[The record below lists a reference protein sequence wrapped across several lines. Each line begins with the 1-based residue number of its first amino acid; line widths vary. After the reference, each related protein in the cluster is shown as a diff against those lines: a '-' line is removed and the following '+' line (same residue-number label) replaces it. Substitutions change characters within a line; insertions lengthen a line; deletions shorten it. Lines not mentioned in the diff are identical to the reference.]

1 MKNLIFP
8 ILFLFTLTFFQAR
21 AQETATSEQI
31 SEDLSMFGYSLNRE
45 GKNLFA
51 KEIFNR
57 SLGLNINNCNAW
69 EGLAYTYSYFE
80 DFETAMT
87 VATEAYNCQLKKKAP
102 IKKDIARVE
111 EVIKSLGV
119 LLTYQK
125 RTAPK

>member
-1 MKNLIFP
+1 MKNFIFP
-8 ILFLFTLTFFQAR
+8 VLFLLALSFFR
-21 AQETATSEQI
+21 VTAQEVATSEQI

-45 GKNLFA
+45 GKNNLA

-69 EGLAYTYSYFE
+69 EGLAYVYSYSE

-87 VATEAYNCQLKKKAP
+87 AATEAYNCQLKKRAP

-125 RTAPK
+125 RTQPK